1 MQAPEKSHLV
11 GEKVINKVCELPDD
25 VTKNEP
31 VPGELYRQQRV
42 WRKQADTIGDD
53 AKGNKLSNNAIE
65 YINEEWNLVFSP
77 AKILMRKC
85 QQELDDDNEWNKGRK
100 DGLNSLPGAK
110 RIIIAGPNDFDESLH
125 RKEAGDL
132 AP

>member
-11 GEKVINKVCELPDD
+11 GEEVIDKVCELPDN

-42 WRKQADTIGDD
+42 WREQADTICY
-53 AKGNKLSNNAIE
+53 NAIE

-77 AKILMRKC
+77 AEILMRKC
-85 QQELDDDNEWNKGRK
+85 QQEFDDDNEWNKRRK
-100 DGLNSLPGAK
+100 DGLNPFPGAK
-110 RIIIAGPNDFDESLH
+110 RIIIAGPNDFDESVH
-125 RKEAGDL
+125 
-132 AP
+132 